1 MPARAPA
8 RARAPV
14 ASVGGDGDADHF
26 VRRNRLGHAA
36 VRAGMR
42 AVGHARADEL
52 RQFPPWRLRHD
63 GRLHHAHPGQPRGP
77 AVLRRTCH
85 RFLRHRAD
93 RRRVRAHALCACLRQ
108 EPSRPGSVHHRPRVH
123 GGRRRRLRHGIA
135 AGLHPDPERVTG
147 PLRNFLRRCG
157 PMSTAHHR
165 RLRAAHAR
173 AAAHPLQHP
182 LRQPAARLGRRCAR
196 RARLGHQRQRGV
208 HVDVCRRIRSRRSR
222 RGAGRWESRPP
233 FAASAVIH
241 GLLSDRGDGRRH
253 LEHHRSLRRL
263 AFDRHR
269 GRRRQV
275 LCPKIRGVRD
285 LHHHDRP
292 SDLASAG
299 PVCPRRRQVG
309 MASALVAEVGRRL
322 ATRAR
327 WRPLEYAFW
336 LAALASLFLVPGR
349 HLILTE
355 IAWLALFA
363 LSLDLILGYAGI
375 ISLGHAAFFG
385 LGSYLA
391 ALLAK
396 HGIINEPVL
405 ALVLSGVCAAV
416 LGFATSFLVLRG
428 SDLTRLMVTL
438 GVALIMREIAN
449 QIPDITGG
457 ADGLQGV
464 VIGPI
469 LGVFQ
474 FDIFGHVAYAYC
486 LAVLFV
492 LFLLARRVV
501 YSPFGLSL
509 RAVKG
514 NPLRAA
520 SISISV
526 NARLVAIYTFA
537 AFYAGIAGALL
548 AQTTA
553 FASLDVF
560 SFERSAD
567 LLLVLIIGGTGYL
580 YGGLIGAVIFKLMQ
594 DWIANLTPQ
603 YWQFW
608 IGLVLVLIVLIGR
621 DRIGLWTGGVRVLA
635 ERVTRRLAPGAAP
648 VPVPPG
654 EGS

>member
-1 MPARAPA
+1 MP
-8 RARAPV
+8 
-14 ASVGGDGDADHF
+14 
-26 VRRNRLGHAA
+26 
-36 VRAGMR
+36 
-42 AVGHARADEL
+42 
-52 RQFPPWRLRHD
+52 
-63 GRLHHAHPGQPRGP
+63 
-77 AVLRRTCH
+77 T
-85 RFLRHRAD
+85 
-93 RRRVRAHALCACLRQ
+93 
-108 EPSRPGSVHHRPRVH
+108 
-123 GGRRRRLRHGIA
+123 
-135 AGLHPDPERVTG
+135 
-147 PLRNFLRRCG
+147 
-157 PMSTAHHR
+157 
-165 RLRAAHAR
+165 
-173 AAAHPLQHP
+173 
-182 LRQPAARLGRRCAR
+182 
-196 RARLGHQRQRGV
+196 
-208 HVDVCRRIRSRRSR
+208 
-222 RGAGRWESRPP
+222 
-233 FAASAVIH
+233 
-241 GLLSDRGDGRRH
+241 
-253 LEHHRSLRRL
+253 
-263 AFDRHR
+263 
-269 GRRRQV
+269 
-275 LCPKIRGVRD
+275 
-285 LHHHDRP
+285 
-292 SDLASAG
+292 
-299 PVCPRRRQVG
+299 
-309 MASALVAEVGRRL
+309 ALVAEVAGRL
-322 ATRAR
+322 ARRAR

-336 LAALASLFLVPGR
+336 LAALASVFLLPGR

-385 LGSYLA
+385 LGSYIA

-396 HGIINEPVL
+396 YGIINEPVL
-405 ALVLSGVCAAV
+405 ALVVSGLGAAV

-449 QIPDITGG
+449 QIPDVTGG

-464 VIGPI
+464 FVAPI
-469 LGVFQ
+469 LGMFQ
-474 FDIFGHVAYAYC
+474 FDIFGHVSYAYC
-486 LAVLFV
+486 LIVLFV

-514 NPLRAA
+514 NPLRA
-520 SISISV
+520 SSIGISI

-608 IGLVLVLIVLIGR
+608 IGLVLVLIVLVGR
-621 DRIGLWTGGVRVLA
+621 DRVELWTGGVRALA
-635 ERVTRRLAPGAAP
+635 ERLTRRFAPGAAP
-648 VPVPPG
+648 LPIPPG
-654 EGS
+654 EGR